1 MNSSHTA
8 TAPARPAIG
17 VPARFGHDA
26 SHMNDARPIHSVV
39 SDKPYVPVPPYHGT
53 LWPRLMNLYLP
64 RLLRK
69 KYGVTRVDVAG
80 LEKIRASLNAG
91 HGILLAPN
99 HCRDEDPFIISTLAR
114 RLGKPFFVVASAH
127 LFMHDRL
134 KAFMLRR
141 AGAFSI
147 YREGMDK
154 QAVQTSIEILE
165 TAERP
170 LVIFPE
176 GHISRTN
183 DRLTPM
189 LEGTA
194 LIARQAAKKRAK
206 ESRKVVVHPIAIR
219 YAFPFDV
226 AAASARMLDEIE
238 ARLTWR
244 PSRALPL
251 HERFRRVGA
260 GLLALKELEYVG
272 RTQEGSIAERIDTLT
287 DAILAPLEKEWT
299 GGNAG
304 GHVVA
309 RVKRLRSAI
318 LPDLIKGD
326 LDEAEK
332 ARRWRQLQDADLA
345 QQLYHYPPNYVA
357 DGEHPARMIE
367 TVERFEEDLTGKVSV
382 HGPVEASI
390 TVGDAIEVNA
400 GREGRGEGRGEGD
413 PLMAAIDSQL
423 RSMLG
428 IAANAETPRADPAT
442 RGVAALPD

>member
-1 MNSSHTA
+1 METVSP
-8 TAPARPAIG
+8 PAN
-17 VPARFGHDA
+17 
-26 SHMNDARPIHSVV
+26 MVV

-64 RLLRK
+64 RFLCNH
-69 KYGVTRVDVAG
+69 YGTRNVEIAG
-80 LEKIRASLNAG
+80 IEKLRASLAAG

-99 HCRDEDPFIISTLAR
+99 HCRDEDPFIISAVAR
-114 RLGKPFFVVASAH
+114 KVGKPFFVVASAH
-127 LFMHDRL
+127 LFMQSKL
-134 KAFMLRR
+134 KSFLLRR

-206 ESRKVVVHPIAIR
+206 ENKAVVVHPIAIR
-219 YAFPFDV
+219 YTFPFDI
-226 AAASARMLDEIE
+226 AAAAARMLDEIE
-238 ARLTWR
+238 TRLTWR
-244 PSRALPL
+244 PSRGLPL
-251 HERFRRVGA
+251 HERFTRVGA
-260 GLLALKELEYVG
+260 GLLALKELEYLG
-272 RTQEGSIAERIDTLT
+272 DTLEGSIAERIDKLT
-287 DAILAPLEKEWT
+287 SAILAPLEAEWT
-299 GGNAG
+299 KGNAD

-318 LPDLIKGD
+318 LPDMIKGD
-326 LDEAEK
+326 LAESEK
-332 ARRWRQLQDADLA
+332 ERRWRQLQDADLA

-357 DGEHPARMIE
+357 DGSHPARMIE

-382 HGPVEASI
+382 HGPVDAHVN
-390 TVGDAIEVNA
+390 VGDAIEVST
-400 GREGRGEGRGEGD
+400 GREARGEGD
-413 PLMAAIDSQL
+413 PLMAAIDTQL
-423 RSMLG
+423 RGMLG
-428 IAANAETPRADPAT
+428 IENDRMHA
-442 RGVAALPD
+442 

>member
-1 MNSSHTA
+1 MNPST
-8 TAPARPAIG
+8 TTVAPARPAIG
-17 VPARFGHDA
+17 VASGFGHDA
-26 SHMNDARPIHSVV
+26 THMHDARPINSVV
-39 SDKPYVPVPPYHGT
+39 SDKPYVPVSPYHGT

-64 RLLRK
+64 RMLRK
-69 KYGVTRVDVAG
+69 KYGVTKVDVAG
-80 LEKIRASLNAG
+80 LDKLRASLTAG

-114 RLGKPFFVVASAH
+114 QLGQPFFVVASAH
-127 LFMHDRL
+127 LFMHD
-134 KAFMLRR
+134 KVKSFMLRR

-165 TAERP
+165 SAERP

-206 ESRKVVVHPIAIR
+206 ENKKVVVHPIAVR
-219 YAFPFDV
+219 YAFPFDLT
-226 AAASARMLDEIE
+226 AASARMLDEIE

-244 PSRALPL
+244 PSRDLPL

-272 RTQEGSIAERIDTLT
+272 RTQEGSIAERIDKLT

-299 GGNAG
+299 GGNAE

-318 LPDLIKGD
+318 LPDMIRGD
-326 LDEAEK
+326 LDESEK
-332 ARRWRQLQDADLA
+332 RRRWKHLTDADLA

-357 DGEHPARMIE
+357 DGAHPARMIE
-367 TVERFEEDLTGKVSV
+367 TVERFEEDLTGKVSL
-382 HGPVEASI
+382 HGPVEAKI
-390 TVGDAIEVNA
+390 TVGDAIDVNP
-400 GREGRGEGRGEGD
+400 GREARGDVD
-413 PLMAAIDSQL
+413 PLMSAIDGQL

-428 IAANAETPRADPAT
+428 VSRSAETP
-442 RGVAALPD
+442 